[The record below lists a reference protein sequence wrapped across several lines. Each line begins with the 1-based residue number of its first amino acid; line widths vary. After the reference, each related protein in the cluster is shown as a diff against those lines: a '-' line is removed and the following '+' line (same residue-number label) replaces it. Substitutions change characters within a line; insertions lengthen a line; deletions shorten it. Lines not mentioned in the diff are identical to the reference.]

1 VPVVRSGILRP
12 EHVHARLVRYGTDS
26 LALPAMGEGTSSLI
40 LNHVSVLQ
48 AQPGTATHANQLAL
62 LTNTSIQQ
70 LSNANVKPILSGTDL
85 NVFNAQVGD
94 FTTLTHVNANARM
107 GCGTDTFVEQTARM
121 E

>member
-1 VPVVRSGILRP
+1 MPVVRSGILRP
-12 EHVHARLVRYGTDS
+12 EHVHVQLVPYGTDS

-48 AQPGTATHANQLAL
+48 AQPGTVTLANQLAL

-70 LSNANVKPILSGTDL
+70 LSNANVKSILSGTDL